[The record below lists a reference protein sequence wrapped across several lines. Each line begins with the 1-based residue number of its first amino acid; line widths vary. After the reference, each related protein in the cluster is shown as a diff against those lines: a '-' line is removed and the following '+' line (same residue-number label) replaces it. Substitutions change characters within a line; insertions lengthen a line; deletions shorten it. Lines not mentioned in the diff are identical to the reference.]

1 MIATSNRNYMIR
13 VFKLDVENF
22 ANMECLKM
30 FKTPQQLTVEL
41 AFDATSRFLACGTTD
56 SHIKVFDVR
65 NGFQTHNFVN
75 PRGVITKLSFIP
87 GSSDTLRL
95 LSTAEDMAVRV
106 WDLVLKKEIG
116 TMKPKG
122 VDNNKASATTCF
134 AFTNDRK
141 TIITGGRDG
150 CLHFWNA
157 MDNYKL
163 I

>member
-1 MIATSNRNYMIR
+1 MVR
-13 VFKLDVENF
+13 VFKLDVDGF
-22 ANMECLKM
+22 DTMECLKM
-30 FKTPQQLTVEL
+30 FKTPQQLVVEL

-65 NGFQTHNFVN
+65 NGFQTHNFIN
-75 PRGVITKLSFIP
+75 QRGVITKLTFIP

-95 LSTAEDMAVRV
+95 LSTAEDFVVRV

-116 TMKPKG
+116 SMRPKG
-122 VDNNKASATTCF
+122 IDEKKAAATTSF

-141 TIITGGRDG
+141 VIITGGRDG